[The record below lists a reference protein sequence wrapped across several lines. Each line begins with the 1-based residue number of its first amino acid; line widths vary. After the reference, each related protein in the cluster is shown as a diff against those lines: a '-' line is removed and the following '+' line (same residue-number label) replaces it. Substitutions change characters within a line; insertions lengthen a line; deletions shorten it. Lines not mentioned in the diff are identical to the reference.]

1 MTRRPAWGPTTLLT
15 LLLAAPGSPLA
26 AQVFELTGYALGV
39 GTWADESALGPSGAT
54 LLGRLRL
61 MAVGDLG
68 PVETD
73 IAYEHVA
80 SRTPMGGGLSITT
93 PGGEGAGSGDWLG
106 TDWELRSTTR
116 SQWRHRFDRLAL
128 SVAAGPVEVTAG
140 RQAISWATTLFLT
153 PADPFAP
160 FDPSDPFREYRGGV
174 DAVRLRGFPGPFTEV
189 EAVVRAADT
198 PQGSRITALARGQ
211 TSRSGWAFGAWA
223 GVVHEEA
230 AGAVFA
236 TGAAGATAVRAE
248 ATLRHGAD
256 EAETVLRVALGA
268 DRNFLV
274 DGKDLFLV
282 TELQYDGWGATGSS
296 DLLDVVT
303 SKWFSRGEM
312 QVLGRWSGALQAG
325 YQAHPLVSLDALVL
339 ANLRDGS
346 VLLAPGLGW
355 SATEHMSVRLGAFA
369 GTGPG
374 GLEPDSWLASEY
386 GSIPILGYASL
397 SWFF

>member
-1 MTRRPAWGPTTLLT
+1 
-15 LLLAAPGSPLA
+15 
-26 AQVFELTGYALGV
+26 
-39 GTWADESALGPSGAT
+39 
-54 LLGRLRL
+54 
-61 MAVGDLG
+61 MAVSDLG
-68 PVETD
+68 PVTMD
-73 IAYEHVA
+73 VAYEHVA

-106 TDWELRSTTR
+106 ADWELRSTSR
-116 SQWRHRFDRLAL
+116 SRWRHRFDRLAL
-128 SVAAGPVEVTAG
+128 SFAAGPVEVTAG

-174 DAVRLRGFPGPFTEV
+174 DAVRVQAFPGPFTEI

-198 PQGSRITALARGQ
+198 PEGSRITALARGQ

-223 GVVHEEA
+223 GAVHEEA

-236 TGAAGATAVRAE
+236 TGAAGAMALRAE
-248 ATLRHGAD
+248 ASLRRGTTD
-256 EAETVLRVALGA
+256 GEAVFRAALGA
-268 DRNFLV
+268 DRNFLL

-282 TELQYDGWGATGSS
+282 AELQYDGLGAAESS
-296 DLLDVVT
+296 DLLDIVI

-312 QVLGRWSGALQAG
+312 QVLGQWSGAVQAG
-325 YQAHPLVSLDALVL
+325 YQAHPLVSVDALVL

-346 VLLAPGLGW
+346 ALLAPGLGW
-355 SATEHMSVRLGAFA
+355 SATEHMSVRLGVFA

-374 GLEPDSWLASEY
+374 GLEPEAWLASEY
-386 GSIPILGYASL
+386 GSIPVLGYASL